1 MFTVEAEGPLCAHQA
16 YYPDVPAAGSH
27 ARERMERSMPGLK
40 WMGETPPGGEMG
52 SLEKM

>member
-27 ARERMERSMPGLK
+27 ARERMERSMPGLGTQ
-40 WMGETPPGGEMG
+40 WVLGH
-52 SLEKM
+52 LW